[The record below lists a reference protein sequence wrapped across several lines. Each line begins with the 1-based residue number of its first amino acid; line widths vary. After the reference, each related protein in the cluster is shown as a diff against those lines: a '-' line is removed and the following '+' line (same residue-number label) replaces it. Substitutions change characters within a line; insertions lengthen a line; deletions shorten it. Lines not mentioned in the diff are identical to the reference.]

1 MSLKHYILLPCLLI
15 FIRQL
20 ILYFQDPTEKLK
32 IVEENLKNISKIGI
46 LPKFHFNNEIVIA
59 AVACGGLDRLEELS
73 VMMKSAV
80 IFSQSKPLKFLIF
93 TDQLGPDIE
102 KILKYWK
109 QFSKYGLSWDIRP
122 PLYPPLSEVQTRT

>member
-1 MSLKHYILLPCLLI
+1 MGPRLAVLGSTSREHNATHLLVVLNSSC
-15 FIRQL
+15 
-20 ILYFQDPTEKLK
+20 
-32 IVEENLKNISKIGI
+32 
-46 LPKFHFNNEIVIA
+46 A

-102 KILKYWK
+102 KILK
-109 QFSKYGLSWDIRP
+109 P
-122 PLYPPLSEVQTRT
+122 